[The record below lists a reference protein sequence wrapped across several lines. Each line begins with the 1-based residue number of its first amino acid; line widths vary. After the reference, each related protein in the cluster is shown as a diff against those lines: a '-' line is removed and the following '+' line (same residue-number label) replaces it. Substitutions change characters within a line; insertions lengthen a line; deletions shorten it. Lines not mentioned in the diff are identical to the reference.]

1 MNALINGWES
11 IKLKDLCR
19 EITVGFVG
27 PMATEY
33 TESGIPFLRSQNI
46 LPFRLELSSIKFI
59 SPEFHKKLKKS
70 ALHPGDVVV
79 VRTGYPGTACV
90 IPSKLPV
97 SNCADL
103 VIFRPSSQLDPYYLG
118 FIFNSTLGRSHVAGN
133 LVGVAQ
139 QHFNVSVAKEMVV
152 NIPPLPIQRKI
163 TSILS
168 AYDDLI
174 ENNTRRI
181 AILEEMAQSLY
192 REWFVHFRF
201 PGHEK
206 KRLVESEL
214 GLIPEGWEVVK
225 LGDTIELAY
234 GKALTADARVA
245 GDIPVYGSAGI
256 VGYHNE
262 RLIKGPG
269 IIVGRKGNVGSV
281 FWSDTDFFPIDT
293 VFYVRPKVSLHY
305 IYYNL
310 KAQHFINNDAAV
322 PGLNRN
328 QAYLL
333 PFLLPTGETLAHFQD
348 FVSPLFDQIKKLTRK
363 NANLRQTRDL
373 LLPKLISG
381 EVDVEE
387 LEIHIQG
394 GTYASKSNKF
404 PEVSS
409 GNETICYSNLSA
421 HV

>member
-1 MNALINGWES
+1 MASDLRVTKYSQTYSEKGLVQSKLWGENTLCMTIAGENTAETAILSFKACFPDS
-11 IKLKDLCR
+11 I
-19 EITVGFVG
+19 VGFVAD
-27 PMATEY
+27 PNKA
-33 TESGIPFLRSQNI
+33 
-46 LPFRLELSSIKFI
+46 
-59 SPEFHKKLKKS
+59 
-70 ALHPGDVVV
+70 DVRFV
-79 VRTGYPGTACV
+79 
-90 IPSKLPV
+90 K
-97 SNCADL
+97 
-103 VIFRPSSQLDPYYLG
+103 YYLDT
-118 FIFNSTLGRSHVAGN
+118 IK
-133 LVGVAQ
+133 Q
-139 QHFNVSVAKEMVV
+139 QLKNVSKGATQDNLSLDKLLSFD
-152 NIPPLPIQRKI
+152 ILTPPVTTQHKI
-163 TSILS
+163 ATILS

-225 LGDTIELAY
+225 LGDAIELAY
-234 GKALTADARVA
+234 GKALKADTRMA

-256 VGYHNE
+256 VGYHYE
-262 RLIKGPG
+262 GLIKGPG

-293 VFYVRPKVSLHY
+293 VFYIRSKVSLHY

-333 PFLLPTGETLAHFQD
+333 PFLLPAGETLALFQD

-363 NANLRQTRDL
+363 NANLRQTHDL

-381 EVDVEE
+381 EVDVEG
-387 LEIHIQG
+387 LEIDTEAIQ
-394 GTYASKSNKF
+394 
-404 PEVSS
+404 V
-409 GNETICYSNLSA
+409 
-421 HV
+421 